1 MSFFYAEKEGQRAGG
16 ASLKKTLRAAIKL
29 RDDIIVIEIDN
40 TIVKQAD
47 IRDGTIFQQKLTPDG
62 YLVFKRIE
70 QEKNSS
76 SPRM

>member
-1 MSFFYAEKEGQRAGG
+1 
-16 ASLKKTLRAAIKL
+16 LKKTLRAAIKL
-29 RDDIIVIEIDN
+29 RGDITVIEIDN

-62 YLVFKRIE
+62 CLVFKRIE

-76 SPRM
+76 SQRM